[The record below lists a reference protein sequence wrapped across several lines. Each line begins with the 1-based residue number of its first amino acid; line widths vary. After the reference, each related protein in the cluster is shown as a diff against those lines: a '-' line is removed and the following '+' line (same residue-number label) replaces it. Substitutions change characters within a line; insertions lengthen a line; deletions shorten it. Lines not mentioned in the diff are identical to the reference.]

1 MKATFLHVLAAGA
14 LAMVGAFAGC
24 NKTES
29 GSPASPSPASGGG
42 TAASG
47 AKSEYIFG
55 VIAKSQANQVFQAAR
70 TGAEDAARDLSA
82 KHGVKVTINWRTP
95 NTEDA
100 QQQAQFVEQ
109 LVSQGVDGITISC
122 SDAAVL
128 TGAIND
134 AVSKGVHVA
143 TFDADAPESS
153 RFAYYGIND
162 VEAGR
167 AIAQELV
174 KAMGETG
181 VVAVLAGNQTAPNLQ
196 ARVRGVREELGK
208 HPGIS
213 IKDVYYHAET
223 APDAAAKVQSVQVSN
238 PDITG
243 WAMVGGWPLFTEN
256 ALDGVAGRA
265 KVVSVDHLPEQLNY
279 VRKGEVQALIGQ
291 DCYGWGYRTVEM
303 LFDKAHNNKDP
314 ESVINH
320 FDLSVVTAENVE
332 QYADTWNK
340 WLGKK

>member
-1 MKATFLHVLAAGA
+1 MRRTLLRMMALGAMAATGVAI
-14 LAMVGAFAGC
+14 GC
-24 NKTES
+24 EKS
-29 GSPASPSPASGGG
+29 GSEGGSAATPAQPTGGG
-42 TAASG
+42 G
-47 AKSEYIFG
+47 REYVFG
-55 VIAKSQANQVFQAAR
+55 VIAKSQANPVFQAAR

-82 KHGVKVTINWRTP
+82 KHGMKIKIDWRTP

-100 QQQAQFVEQ
+100 QQQAQFIEQ
-109 LVSQGVDGITISC
+109 LVSLGVDGITVSC

-134 AVSKGVHVA
+134 AVDKGVAVA
-143 TFDADAPESS
+143 TFDSDAPDSK

-162 VEAGR
+162 EAAGR
-167 AIAQELV
+167 AVAAELV

-181 VVAVLAGNQTAPNLQ
+181 VVAVLAGNQSAPNLQ
-196 ARVRGVREELGK
+196 ARVRGIREEMAK
-208 HPGIS
+208 YPGIT
-213 IKDVYYHAET
+213 IKDVYYHPET
-223 APDAAAKVQSVQVSN
+223 APDAAAKVKDVQVSN

-256 ALDGVAGRA
+256 ALDGVADKA

-279 VRKGEVQALIGQ
+279 IRAGQVQALVGQ

-303 LFDKAHNNKDP
+303 LFDKVHENKSPEQVVNNF
-314 ESVINH
+314 E
-320 FDLSVVTAENVE
+320 LSVVTSANVDEYAE
-332 QYADTWNK
+332 TWNK